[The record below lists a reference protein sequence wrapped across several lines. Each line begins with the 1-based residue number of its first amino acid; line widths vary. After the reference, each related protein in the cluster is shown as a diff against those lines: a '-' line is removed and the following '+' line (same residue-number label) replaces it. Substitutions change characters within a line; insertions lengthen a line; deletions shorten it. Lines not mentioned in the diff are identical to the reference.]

1 MVEAR
6 YIFAFGDKLP
16 WEVEVVMMIMNQA
29 PSGNPSGTGETT
41 LRMKVINAFTSDII
55 ELWLKAF
62 GSEFIRP
69 RKVVQDKIR
78 SLLKSFYNE
87 ITTTKK
93 RKLMNEGKTCR
104 QLMSEWRER
113 HNKLFC
119 LLEKM

>member
-29 PSGNPSGTGETT
+29 PSGNPSGTGETA
-41 LRMKVINAFTSDII
+41 LRKKVINAFTSDII
-55 ELWLKAF
+55 ELWSKAF